1 MDKIS
6 KQLVD
11 LCIEECKKPE
21 NKDTVIKNI
30 LDPLIMH
37 ILEKIQPF
45 VVATA
50 VYFITTLLLII
61 ILLVVILWPRV
72 R

>member
-11 LCIEECKKPE
+11 LCIEECKKQE
-21 NKDTVIKNI
+21 NKDIVVKNI

-45 VVATA
+45 VIATA
-50 VYFITTLLLII
+50 VYFITTLVLII
-61 ILLVVILWPRV
+61 ILIAILLWPRG
-72 R
+72 